1 MQQVFNV
8 LQQFRNMFPKLKS
21 APLVISGESYGGLY
35 TPNLGW
41 IVAQFNQKAATED
54 KILFQ
59 GLAVGDPAI
68 DWKTQMPTYSD
79 TLYGMGVLMLDERK
93 ELAATMAKSLQYLKA
108 GNCPAAFDTWNAVWD
123 DNGGLGPSEGH
134 GWYANTTGSF
144 NTANILMGNS
154 PIGWGPMNKFLA
166 RPEVQIAFHV
176 DGIPAPTH
184 GTVAQLGTKV
194 YDAFVQ
200 SGDWC
205 QNSSFLY
212 ADLLLHTEIDLM
224 IYSSTADPLLGP
236 PTTEAGIMSILDE
249 AIARS
254 PIKGQKLSADFG
266 AMKKKVW
273 FVDSVNDEQPA
284 GYAKCIPNGDGY
296 RFCYTVIRNAGHEA
310 PGYQPRAGYDMIER
324 FLSHRAW
331 DTSGDRSVP
340 KCSQCA
346 GVGPFAGQ
354 ALPMCHNK

>member
-1 MQQVFNV
+1 MSQPLYPCLSLSIHV
-8 LQQFRNMFPKLKS
+8 S
-21 APLVISGESYGGLY
+21 ASLSMSQPLYPCLSLSIHVSASLE
-35 TPNLGW
+35 
-41 IVAQFNQKAATED
+41 
-54 KILFQ
+54 LF
-59 GLAVGDPAI
+59 
-68 DWKTQMPTYSD
+68 S
-79 TLYGMGVLMLDERK
+79 
-93 ELAATMAKSLQYLKA
+93 
-108 GNCPAAFDTWNAVWD
+108 N
-123 DNGGLGPSEGH
+123 H
-134 GWYANTTGSF
+134 GSA
-144 NTANILMGNS
+144 GNS
-154 PIGWGPMNKFLA
+154 PIGWGPMNDFLA
-166 RPEVQIAFHV
+166 RPDVQIAFHV

-205 QNSSFLY
+205 QNSSYLY

-254 PIKGQKLSADFG
+254 PTKGQKLSADFG

-331 DTSGDRSVP
+331 DTSGDRAVP